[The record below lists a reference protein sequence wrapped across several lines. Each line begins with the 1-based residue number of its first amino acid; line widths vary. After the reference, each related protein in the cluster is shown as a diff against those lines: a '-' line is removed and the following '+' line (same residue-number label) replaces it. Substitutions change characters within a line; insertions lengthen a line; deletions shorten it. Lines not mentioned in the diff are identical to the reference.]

1 MDRRDMILS
10 TAAMAVSASLGAI
23 ACGAANATAQG
34 VATIPRDAAAA
45 LTDLALD
52 CQKKGAACLEHCDR
66 LIAAGDTSM
75 VECEANVRDMLA
87 VTEMLAKLAK
97 PGFDAPC
104 RRGAHHG
111 RHLSGLRGQL
121 PEARRAARRV
131 PRLRR
136 LVREDCGEGAAAHG
150 LSRAVR
156 AATQGG
162 ADDRA
167 GGCARAFA

>member
-97 PGFDAPC
+97 PGSMHLAAAARITADICQDCEASC
-104 RRGAHHG
+104 RRHAEQHAVC
-111 RHLSGLRGQL
+111 RDCADSCAKIVARVRQL
-121 PEARRAARRV
+121 TA
-131 PRLRR
+131 
-136 LVREDCGEGAAAHG
+136 
-150 LSRAVR
+150 
-156 AATQGG
+156 
-162 ADDRA
+162 
-167 GGCARAFA
+167 